1 MTTILVI
8 EDQATIRA
16 NILELMVEEGFEAVG
31 FEKGYT
37 GMMWA
42 LKHFP
47 DLIICDI
54 MLPDMDGYSILSQL
68 RNYPAMAKVP
78 FIFLTAKADKSSVFQ
93 GMYLGADDYITKPF
107 RRTELLEAIA
117 FRLKQ
122 RFFDDIR

>member
-8 EDQATIRA
+8 EDQASIRA
-16 NILELMVEEGFEAVG
+16 NLLELLTEEGFDVFG
-31 FEKGYT
+31 FEKGFT

-68 RNYPAMAKVP
+68 RDYPTMANVP
-78 FIFLTAKADKSSVFQ
+78 FIFLTAKADKSSIFE
-93 GMYLGADDYITKPF
+93 GMYLGADEYITKPF
-107 RRTELLEAIA
+107 KRIELLQAIE

-122 RFFDDIR
+122 RLLK